1 MRPKGMNETT
11 RVDFHCHSIYSD
23 GTLAPRELARQLAA
37 HRVEFAA
44 LADHD
49 TLEGLETFRQAVS
62 ARGIGVINAVEITT
76 RLDGN
81 EAHLLAYGF
90 DPDHHELRATL
101 ASLRQF
107 QAPAAGSV
115 EGSIRGRGA
124 APRSGESAVSAD
136 TAAPGGRITTE
147 DAIALIH
154 RAAGKAFLAHPLT
167 TIPDLQRLRSAL
179 GHLKQWGLDGI
190 EAYYGPYPEALR
202 DELAAIAG
210 EMDLLVSGGSDAHEA
225 RTGNGRPF
233 GVGMPTEAW
242 KAFRDA
248 VCSVGSQP
256 QDARPVA
263 PARVGLRRRHIF
275 FHVVVPTLLAITL
288 FAVALYAVFLPAFE
302 KSLMDRK
309 REMIRELTNSAW
321 SILAGY
327 ERDVQAGRLT
337 REQAQEMA
345 ISRIEMLRYGS
356 EGKDYFWLQDMHPR
370 MIMHP
375 YRKDLNG
382 KDVSGF
388 QDARGN
394 RIFQEFAEVV
404 RNQQEGYVDY
414 VWQWKDDPTR
424 LAPKESYVRGYEPW
438 GWIIGTGLYTEDVS
452 REIAQVERR
461 LLLTSLGISALV
473 AFLLLYVLKQSLRIE
488 RERREAE
495 EGLRESTQRY
505 QSLVEA
511 TTDGTLLVLGGR
523 CRYAN
528 PMLLD
533 LLGCTAAELELLDL
547 EDVLPHIRE
556 NEQAWRRIAELL
568 EGDES
573 SEGFDGTLRRRNGT
587 LVDCA
592 LGLSRIPF
600 AARGGL
606 ILLAKPVGVTP
617 PEGTGSGP
625 AGDRQ
630 HGAVSEDLPAGLL
643 RALAT
648 SKGTVISASASARK
662 LLGYADRSGTQGHAL
677 SDLFPDGAAYA
688 RFLAGLLRDGRAET
702 QLHLSGSD
710 LTGRVLSLRAVLV
723 TDDRGQGRYVDAV
736 IEDVTVESRREAERE
751 NLINRL
757 QGSMLFLHEP
767 VGQAE
772 HAAVFCDLNTPV
784 RTVAYMMSSAHTGAV
799 LVRAQSGD
807 VVGIFTDRDLRERVV
822 AAGADLDSPVYRF
835 MSSPLITVLE
845 NAEICEALALIDQ
858 AGVHHLVVVDETG
871 RATGVVRGQELLR
884 YPSYGPLVLAAEVS
898 RASRVEEVVTACR
911 RAPGFARSLLESGA
925 HPDRVTRMLTS
936 VCDAACERFI
946 AFARDRIGPA
956 PAPYVFLA
964 LGSQGRQEQVLS
976 SDQDNAIIYAAEAA
990 DDPTVAEYFQQMG
1003 SLVCGWLDRAGYPYC
1018 KGEVM
1023 AQNPRW
1029 CKPLDVWK
1037 GYFSEWIRGG
1047 EAQQA
1052 LEFSIFFDLRPVSGA
1067 SELAAELRAHVYE
1080 ELSANPA
1087 FLMYLAQNTLQYKP
1101 PVRIFGR
1108 ILSGGGGPDQA
1119 GQINLKDA
1127 LIPLVS
1133 FARLY
1138 ALRHRLDN
1146 THTLDRLNALQQA
1159 GVITDASR
1167 DETATAWEQ
1176 LTRLRLRQQAD
1187 ARDAGQPLDN
1197 LISYRRIS
1205 QLDMAL
1211 LNQAFAQIGAIQNRI
1226 SHDFLGDAQTG
1237 G

>member
-1 MRPKGMNETT
+1 MNETT

-23 GTLAPRELARQLAA
+23 GTLAPRELARRLAA

-49 TLEGLETFRQAVS
+49 TLEGLDTFRQAVS
-62 ARGIGVINAVEITT
+62 DRGIGVINAVEITT
-76 RLDGN
+76 RLNGS
-81 EAHLLAYGF
+81 ETHLLAYGF
-90 DPDHHELRATL
+90 DPDHPELRATL

-124 APRSGESAVSAD
+124 APRAGEAAVSAD
-136 TAAPGGRITTE
+136 TAAPGGRISTE
-147 DAIALIH
+147 DAIALVH
-154 RAAGKAFLAHPLT
+154 RAGGKAFLAHPLT
-167 TIPDLQRLRSAL
+167 TIPDVQHLREVLERL
-179 GHLKQWGLDGI
+179 KEWGLDGI

-202 DELAAIAG
+202 EELAAIAT
-210 EMDLLVSGGSDAHEA
+210 EMGLLVSGGSDAHEA
-225 RTGNGRPF
+225 RTGGGRSF
-233 GVGMPTEAW
+233 GVDMPTGAW

-248 VCSVGSQP
+248 VCSVSSLTHEQP
-256 QDARPVA
+256 AA
-263 PARVGLRRRHIF
+263 PGHVGLRRRHIF

-288 FAVALYAVFLPAFE
+288 FAVALNAVFLPAFE
-302 KSLMDRK
+302 RSLMDRK

-327 ERDVQAGRLT
+327 EQEVQAGRLT
-337 REQAQEMA
+337 HKQAQEMA
-345 ISRIEMLRYGS
+345 ISRIEKLRYGP

-382 KDVSGF
+382 ADVSDF
-388 QDARGN
+388 RDARGN
-394 RIFQEFAEVV
+394 RIFKEFAEVV
-404 RNQQEGYVDY
+404 RQRQEGYVDY

-424 LAPKESYVRGYEPW
+424 LEPKESYVRGFQPW

-452 REIAQVERR
+452 REIARVERS
-461 LLLTSLGISALV
+461 LLLTSLGISAMV
-473 AFLLLYVLKQSLRIE
+473 AFLLLYVLRQSLRIE
-488 RERREAE
+488 RERRDAE
-495 EGLRESTQRY
+495 ESLRESTRRY

-511 TTDGTLLVLGGR
+511 TTEGTLLVLSGR

-533 LLGCTAAELELLDL
+533 LIGCTAAELELLDL
-547 EDVLPHIRE
+547 EDVLPRIRE
-556 NEQAWRRIAELL
+556 NEQAWQRIGDLL
-568 EGDES
+568 EGRES
-573 SEGFDGTLRRRNGT
+573 PEGFDGTLQRRDGS

-606 ILLAKPVGVTP
+606 ILLAKPVGVLL
-617 PEGTGSGP
+617 PEGTDPGP

-630 HGAVSEDLPAGLL
+630 HGAVSEALPAGLL

-648 SKGTVISASASARK
+648 SKGTVISASASARR
-662 LLGYADRSGTQGHAL
+662 LLGYAESSQTQGYAL
-677 SDLFPDGAAYA
+677 SDLFPDATAYGQ
-688 RFLAGLLRDGRAET
+688 FLAGLLRDGKGEI

-723 TDDRGQGRYVDAV
+723 KGHRGQGKYVDAV
-736 IEDVTVESRREAERE
+736 IEDVTVEARREAERE
-751 NLINRL
+751 HLINRL

-772 HAAVFCDLNTPV
+772 HGAVFCDLDTPV
-784 RTVAYMMSSAHTGAV
+784 RTVAYMMSSADTGAV
-799 LVRAQSGD
+799 LVRAQSGE
-807 VVGIFTDRDLRERVV
+807 VMGIFTDRDLRERVV
-822 AAGADLDSPVYRF
+822 AAGADLDAPVYRF
-835 MSSPLITVLE
+835 MSSPLITVLA
-845 NAEICEALALIDQ
+845 NAEICEALALIDR
-858 AGVHHLVVVDETG
+858 AGVHHLVVVDDSG
-871 RATGVVRGQELLR
+871 RATGVVRGQELLQ

-946 AFARDRIGPA
+946 AFACDRLGPP

-976 SDQDNAIIYAAEAA
+976 SDQDNAIIYAAEAG
-990 DDPTVAEYFQQMG
+990 DDPAVAEYFQQMG

-1080 ELSANPA
+1080 ELSTNPA
-1087 FLMYLAQNTLQYKP
+1087 FLMHLAQNALQYKP
-1101 PVRIFGR
+1101 PMRIFGR
-1108 ILSGGGGPDQA
+1108 ILSGGGVDQA

-1138 ALRHRLDN
+1138 ALRHRLDK
-1146 THTLDRLNALQQA
+1146 THTLDRLDALQQA
-1159 GVITDASR
+1159 GVLTEASR

-1176 LTRLRLRQQAD
+1176 LTRLRLKQQAAD
-1187 ARDAGQPLDN
+1187 HDAGQPLDN

-1205 QLDMAL
+1205 QLDMTL

-1226 SHDFLGDAQTG
+1226 SHDFLGDAQVGT
-1237 G
+1237 